1 MFQIFQYS
9 VMILDEVHERTLYTD
24 IVLGLMKKILKRRR
38 DLRLV
43 ISSATVDA
51 DQLYNFFNFN
61 TTNNKEKDT
70 AAVISVEGR
79 THPVDIHYLEGKLED
94 FLLKFLFY
102 VHSVSLW
109 VFLLSHKHVL
119 KQWEILIE

>member
-102 VHSVSLW
+102 VHSVSL
-109 VFLLSHKHVL
+109 
-119 KQWEILIE
+119 

>member
-1 MFQIFQYS
+1 
-9 VMILDEVHERTLYTD
+9 MILDEVHERTLYTD
-24 IVLGLMKKILKRRR
+24 IVLGLMKKILRRRR

-61 TTNNKEKDT
+61 TTSKREKDT

-79 THPVDIHYLEGKLED
+79 THPVDIFYMEGKAKNYFGTCFSFALNI
-94 FLLKFLFY
+94 K
-102 VHSVSLW
+102 
-109 VFLLSHKHVL
+109 
-119 KQWEILIE
+119 